1 MYSFALFLY
10 RQIVRLI
17 SYVKPK
23 AQLWNAGQSTVW
35 EGLEAALSKNKRPV
49 AWFHTASLGEYE
61 QGKPVMETLKKQYP
75 DYFILVTFFSPSG
88 YEVRKHA
95 KGVDFVSYLPLDG
108 ARASARFLDL
118 VKPQIAIFVKYEF
131 WHFYLQGLRRRR
143 IPTILI
149 SAIFRPNQVFFKWY
163 GGFFRS
169 LLACFTQIF
178 VQDISSKELLDSIQL
193 NQVQVGGDTRFD
205 RVVQNL
211 RNPNPWDVL
220 DQFLNQQAFMVVGSA
235 WQADM
240 DVLIPL
246 INSRQFPFKWVIVP
260 HEIHRAE
267 LDKWA
272 SAIELKIQF
281 STETPHE
288 EAEVLIVNEVG
299 YLSQIYRGASF
310 AYIGGAFGAGLH
322 NTLEASV
329 FGPTVFFGNKN
340 YIKFKEARDL
350 VEFGLA
356 YPIEDTASLAAQ
368 MQEIYDAEDVFV
380 NKQVQ
385 ARTFVGLQAGATD
398 KILNYLNENIH
409 GIK

>member
-10 RQIVRLI
+10 RQLVRLV

-23 AQLWNAGQSTVW
+23 AQLWNAGQSEVW
-35 EGLEAALSKNKRPV
+35 DGLEKTFATNKRPV
-49 AWFHTASLGEYE
+49 AWFHTASLGEFE
-61 QGKPVMETLKKQYP
+61 QGKPVIEAYRAQFPTH
-75 DYFILVTFFSPSG
+75 FILVTFFSPSG

-95 KGVDFVSYLPLDG
+95 SGLDYVSYLPLDG
-108 ARASARFLDL
+108 ARSSERFLNL
-118 VKPQIAIFVKYEF
+118 VKPTVAIFVKYEF
-131 WHFYLQGLRRRR
+131 WYFYLQGLRKRS

-149 SAIFRPNQVFFKWY
+149 SAIFRPNQVFFAWY

-169 LLACFTQIF
+169 LLQCFTQIF
-178 VQDISSKELLDSIQL
+178 VQDDHSKALLDSIDL
-193 NQVQVGGDTRFD
+193 SHVQVGGDTRFD
-205 RVVQNL
+205 RVVQHL
-211 RNPNPWDVL
+211 RQPKPWAVL
-220 DQFLNQQAFMVVGSA
+220 DQFIDNQAFMVLGSV

-246 INSRQFPFKWVIVP
+246 INSSEFSFKWVIVP
-260 HEIHRAE
+260 HEIHVDE
-267 LDKWA
+267 LKKWA
-272 SAIELKIQF
+272 SAIQLPTQF
-281 STETPHE
+281 STESPQSG
-288 EAEVLIVNEVG
+288 AQVLIVNEVG

-329 FGPTVFFGNKN
+329 YGPTVFFGNKN
-340 YIKFKEARDL
+340 YTKFKEARDL

-356 YPIEDTASLAAQ
+356 YPIENTTDLANK
-368 MQEIYDAEDVFV
+368 MREIYDAEDVFV

-385 ARTFVGLQAGATD
+385 ARTFVSLQAGATQ
-398 KILNYLNENIH
+398 KIMNYLNEQSH

>member
-10 RQIVRLI
+10 RQLVRLV

-35 EGLEAALSKNKRPV
+35 QELEITFSKNKRPV
-49 AWFHTASLGEYE
+49 VWFHTASLGEYE
-61 QGKPVMETLKKQYP
+61 QGKPVMEAYREQYP
-75 DYFILVTFFSPSG
+75 EHFILVTFFSPSG
-88 YEVRKHA
+88 YEIRKHA
-95 KGVDFVSYLPLDG
+95 AGVDYVSYLPLDG
-108 ARASARFLDL
+108 ARSSQRFLNL

-131 WHFYLQGLRRRR
+131 WYFYLQGLSKQE
-143 IPTILI
+143 IPTLLI

-163 GGFFRS
+163 GDFFRS
-169 LLACFTQIF
+169 ILSCFSQIF
-178 VQDISSKELLDSIQL
+178 VQDNDSKNLLNSINL
-193 NQVQVGGDTRFD
+193 VEVQVGGDTRFD
-205 RVVQNL
+205 RVIQNL
-211 RNPNPWDVL
+211 RQPKPWRVL
-220 DQFLNQQAFMVVGSA
+220 DQFVNQQAFMVVGSA

-246 INSRQFPFKWVIVP
+246 INSKQFPFKWVIVP
-260 HEIHRAE
+260 HEIHQEE
-267 LDKWA
+267 LKKWE
-272 SAIELKIQF
+272 SAIQLKTQF
-281 STETPHE
+281 STETSHAD
-288 EAEVLIVNEVG
+288 AEVLIVNEIG

-340 YIKFKEARDL
+340 YTKFKEARDL

-356 YPIEDTASLAAQ
+356 YPIEDTMSLSNK
-368 MQEIYDAEDVFV
+368 MQEIYDAEDLFV

-385 ARTFVGLQAGATD
+385 ARAFVALQAGATD
-398 KILNYLNENIH
+398 KIMNYLNHTLH